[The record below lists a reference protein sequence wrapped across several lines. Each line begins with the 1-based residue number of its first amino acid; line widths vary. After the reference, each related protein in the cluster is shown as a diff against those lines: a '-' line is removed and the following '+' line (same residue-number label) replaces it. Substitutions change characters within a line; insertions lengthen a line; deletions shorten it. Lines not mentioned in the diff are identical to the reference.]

1 MPGADTFCYC
11 SAGVVVLT
19 SAGNDYR
26 ADACSYSPAS
36 VNQVI
41 TVGATDIQDR
51 VASYSNVGS
60 CLTVFA
66 PGTGILSAG
75 SDGDTAEKTLSGTF
89 CSVIVLLVT
98 LVVNVNFMPVSLIL
112 SCIACK
118 PSSRRG
124 SHLRAIRASLEE
136 CDDTLH
142 VPVWYAAPT
151 FLRRVECS
159 FVPLPHATVSSWHT
173 VQTRLD
179 RS

>member
-1 MPGADTFCYC
+1 MPGADTFCCC

-36 VNQVI
+36 LNQVI

-51 VASYSNVGS
+51 VASYSNVGG

-89 CSVIVLLVT
+89 LICNCSVGQ
-98 LVVNVNFMPVSLIL
+98 FGFKFHAG
-112 SCIACK
+112 SCIACE
-118 PSSRRG
+118 PSSRQG
-124 SHLRAIRASLEE
+124 THLRAIRASLEE

-142 VPVWYAAPT
+142 VPVWYAASS

-159 FVPLPHATVSSWHT
+159 FVRHPHATVSSRHA
-173 VQTRLD
+173 VQTCLD
-179 RS
+179 CS